1 MGRPSF
7 SPGKK
12 LTGGK
17 FRPVT
22 PGSMPQP
29 ACTLSFLCYDKRDW
43 EKLGYLKFL
52 KPFKRIL
59 ETVSPVLSL

>member
-1 MGRPSF
+1 MGRPTF

-22 PGSMPQP
+22 PVRPDSSQP
-29 ACTLSFLCYDKRDW
+29 DTSVPTGPLVTLTTDFESF
-43 EKLGYLKFL
+43 F
-52 KPFKRIL
+52 F
-59 ETVSPVLSL
+59 